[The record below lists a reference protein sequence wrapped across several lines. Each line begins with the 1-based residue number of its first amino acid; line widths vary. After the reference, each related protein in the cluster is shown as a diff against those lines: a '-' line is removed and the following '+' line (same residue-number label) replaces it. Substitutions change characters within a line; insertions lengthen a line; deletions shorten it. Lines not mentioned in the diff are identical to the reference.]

1 MFCKQCGSPISEND
15 KFCKN
20 CGMAI
25 VPPTQGNANAV
36 PNPATNVSFNENS
49 TNMTTPSNNTGM
61 TQNMNNGN
69 FNTQPWMNNYNI
81 PQKKNY
87 TPYFIAGVVIV
98 VILIFVVAA
107 LIAGNNK
114 EDNNT
119 TTNDQTT
126 TPTFTS
132 NTYKVKVGNYTYEI
146 SDDLIY
152 SVSGEYL
159 EIGDAENTWVTRM
172 AVEEGSFATVENRM
186 SQLESYFEQR
196 GATSESAQKQTI
208 NGVEYITIEVSFNG
222 ANYLCAYAAVDATH
236 VVYMMIYDLY
246 NEHNYDVLD
255 VLAPTVS
262 SIKYS
267 NTSVGIET
275 SDNMDLS
282 ILESFINKV

>member
-1 MFCKQCGSPISEND
+1 
-15 KFCKN
+15 
-20 CGMAI
+20 MALTI
-25 VPPTQGNANAV
+25 CADTGKIANEYCTNKTTKYYTVKPPKEETGNWTSDYGDLYGNPPTETCSTHTKPVEV
-36 PNPATNVSFNENS
+36 PKEPVEKPNED
-49 TNMTTPSNNTGM
+49 NNT
-61 TQNMNNGN
+61 T
-69 FNTQPWMNNYNI
+69 TDDPK
-81 PQKKNY
+81 P
-87 TPYFIAGVVIV
+87 
-98 VILIFVVAA
+98 
-107 LIAGNNK
+107 

-282 ILESFINKV
+282 ILESFINEG